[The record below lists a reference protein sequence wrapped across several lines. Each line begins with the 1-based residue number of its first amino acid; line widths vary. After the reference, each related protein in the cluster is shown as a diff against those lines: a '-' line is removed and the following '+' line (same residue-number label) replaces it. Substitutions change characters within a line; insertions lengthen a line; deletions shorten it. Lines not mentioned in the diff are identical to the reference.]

1 MNNFLIVGFLVVLI
15 GLTLL
20 AVRMW
25 YTRRGADVSEAE
37 RRVFA
42 RYMLG
47 LGVLWL
53 VAVVAYFA
61 GPLLSMIK

>member
-1 MNNFLIVGFLVVLI
+1 MNKFLTIGFLVVLI

-25 YTRRGADVSEAE
+25 HTRRGASVSEAE

-42 RYMLG
+42 RFMLG

-53 VAVVAYFA
+53 VAIVAYFA
-61 GPLLSMIK
+61 GPLLATIR